1 MKASTG
7 PCRCRFGVV
16 PAVSDIC
23 GMAMT
28 TESSSSRCSS
38 FRSVASSER
47 TKHDASQIQ
56 IALIVR
62 QRILIRLALAICFV
76 QILMRYF
83 GIPLGAINLIDKRS
97 LTERDIC
104 TKYILPAV
112 KRAGWDE
119 MAQVREEVYFTKGRI
134 IVRGKLVTR
143 GKAKKADFVLYYKP
157 NIPIA
162 LIEAKDNSHGIGDGM
177 QQALD
182 YAETLNIPFVFS
194 SNGDGFVLHD
204 RTGASSPRESN
215 LGLDAFPS
223 PADLW
228 ARLRAWKGLDGE
240 SEEVVLQDY
249 HDDGSGKEPRYYQV
263 NAVNAAIEAI
273 AKGRDRV
280 LLVMATGTGKTYT
293 AFQIIWRLWKA
304 GRKKRILFLADRN
317 VLIDQTMVNDFRPFG
332 AAMAKLSTNAKTI
345 ERQDGT
351 SIDLTLALDRK
362 RRIDTAFEIYL
373 GLYQAITGPEERQ
386 KLFREFS
393 PDFFDLIVIDECHRG
408 SAAEDSAWREIL
420 TYFNTATQIGMT
432 ATPKETAYA
441 SNTDYFGE
449 PVLTYSLRQGISDG
463 FLAPYK
469 VIKVHIDRDVEGYRP
484 VLGQLD
490 RDGDEVEDRIYN
502 AKDFDRTI
510 VLDDRTVL
518 TAKKITEF
526 LKESGDRFQ
535 KTIVFCV
542 DEEHAARMRQALV
555 NENADLVAENQRYVM
570 RITGSDKAG
579 QDQLGNFIDPESKWP
594 VLVTTSR
601 LLSTGVDAQTCRLI
615 VLDRAVGSMTEF
627 KQIVGRGTRVHE
639 DTKKFY
645 FTLIDFRGATSHFAD
660 PDFDGDPV
668 QIYEPGEVD
677 SMAPPDVPEVGFGES
692 GQSDYSP
699 GDDETIVDQPGLPLP
714 PGDPVRKIY
723 VDGVGARI
731 LAERVE
737 YLDENG
743 KLVTESLRD
752 FTKTALQKRFASL
765 DDFLKRWKGAERKQA
780 VIEELEAEGLPLDVV
795 AEELGK
801 DLDPF
806 DLICHVAFDKKP
818 LTRRERAENVKKHD
832 VFTKYGPQARAVLD
846 ALLEK
851 YRDEGVLNFDD
862 ANVLRITPFTAMG
875 SVLQLVKAFGGKE
888 GFEKA
893 VHALQDALYQ
903 DAV

>member
-1 MKASTG
+1 M
-7 PCRCRFGVV
+7 
-16 PAVSDIC
+16 
-23 GMAMT
+23 
-28 TESSSSRCSS
+28 
-38 FRSVASSER
+38 
-47 TKHDASQIQ
+47 
-56 IALIVR
+56 
-62 QRILIRLALAICFV
+62 
-76 QILMRYF
+76 
-83 GIPLGAINLIDKRS
+83 DKRS

-104 TKYILPAV
+104 TKFILPAV
-112 KRAGWDE
+112 KHAGWDE
-119 MAQVREEVYFTKGRI
+119 MLQVREEVYFTKGRI

-162 LIEAKDNSHGIGDGM
+162 LIEAKDNTHSVGDGM
-177 QQALD
+177 QQGLD
-182 YAETLNIPFVFS
+182 YAATLDIPFVFS
-194 SNGDGFVLHD
+194 SNGDGFVFHD
-204 RTGASSPRESN
+204 RTGQSATIETN

-228 ARLRAWKGLDGE
+228 ARYRAWKGLDVE
-240 SEEVVLQDY
+240 AEQIVLQDY
-249 HDDGSGKEPRYYQV
+249 FDDGSGKAPRYYQV
-263 NAVNAAIEAI
+263 KAVNAAIEAI

-351 SIDLTLALDRK
+351 TVDLTLALDTK

-373 GLYQAITGPEERQ
+373 GLYQAITGPEDRQ
-386 KLFREFS
+386 KLYREFS
-393 PDFFDLIVIDECHRG
+393 PGFFDLIVIDECHRG
-408 SAAEDSAWREIL
+408 SAAADSAWREIL
-420 TYFNTATQIGMT
+420 DHFSGATQIGLT
-432 ATPKETAYA
+432 ATPKETEYV

-449 PVLTYSLRQGISDG
+449 PVFTYSLRQGISDG

-484 VLGQLD
+484 ELGQLD
-490 RDGDEVEDRIYN
+490 RDGNEIEDRIYN
-502 AKDFDRTI
+502 TKDFDRNI
-510 VLDDRTVL
+510 VLDDRTKL
-518 TAKKITEF
+518 TAKKVTEF

-542 DEEHAARMRQALV
+542 DEEHAARMRQALI
-555 NENADLVAENQRYVM
+555 NENADLVAENARYVM
-570 RITGSDKAG
+570 RITGSDKEG
-579 QDQLGNFIDPESKWP
+579 QEQLGNFIDPESKYP

-645 FTLIDFRGATSHFAD
+645 FTLIDFRGATGHFAD

-668 QIYEPGEVD
+668 QIYEPGEGD
-677 SMAPPDVPEVGFGES
+677 PITPPDDAPPTGE
-692 GQSDYSP
+692 DTPPTP
-699 GDDETIVDQPGLPLP
+699 GVDETVVDQPGLPFP
-714 PGDPVRKIY
+714 PGDPIRKIY

-743 KLVTESLRD
+743 RLVTESLRD
-752 FTKTALQKRFASL
+752 FTKTALKKRFASL
-765 DDFLKRWKGAERKQA
+765 DDFLKRWKSAERKQA
-780 VIEELEAEGLPLDVV
+780 IIEELEAEGLALD
-795 AEELGK
+795 AIADELGK
-801 DLDPF
+801 NLDPF

-818 LTRRERAENVKKHD
+818 LTRRERAENVKKRD
-832 VFTKYGPQARAVLD
+832 VFTKYGGQARAVLD

-851 YRDEGVLNFDD
+851 YRDEGVLNLDD
-862 ANVLRITPFTAMG
+862 ANVLKIAPFSAMG
-875 SVLQLVKAFGGKE
+875 SVVQLIKAFGGKE

-893 VHALQDALYQ
+893 VHELQDVIYQ
-903 DAV
+903 ETA